1 MGPFEWL
8 AGRWTPE
15 FEYRDR
21 LADEVEDIAYEST
34 RIGARRGFLV
44 GALIGAILVMIGVS
58 AMTIHGLQTNS
69 SPAVG
74 PQESHQQATTPQP
87 AAEELS
93 LLRQENEQLKKELAR
108 AKAAG
113 TLPPREKG
121 AVETRPP
128 QAKAE
133 GPASR
138 LSKTVVREPA
148 AKPEAKAKP
157 PSSIAAQPIP
167 SNCRKDGVCDPVGR

>member
-34 RIGARRGFLV
+34 RIGARRGFFV
-44 GALIGAILVMIGVS
+44 GALISAILVMIGVS

-74 PQESHQQATTPQP
+74 PQESHPQATTPQP
-87 AAEELS
+87 ATEDLS

-121 AVETRPP
+121 ATETRPP
-128 QAKAE
+128 QVKAE
-133 GPASR
+133 VPASR

-148 AKPEAKAKP
+148 AKPDEKAKP
-157 PSSIAAQPIP
+157 PGSIAAQPIP